1 MNKMRQL
8 NNLKLGQD
16 ENESEKGRLSRKVMK
31 HLAGWSAVKMFERYV
46 PEVVMQQI
54 ILEVT
59 ASMKSMAKQNSMR
72 SSLIPLKVTLMLLK
86 III

>member
-1 MNKMRQL
+1 MRQL
-8 NNLKLGQD
+8 ANLNIGQD
-16 ENESEKGRLSRKVMK
+16 ENESEKGVLSRKVMK

-59 ASMKSMAKQNSMR
+59 ASAKSMAKQKFNTI
-72 SSLIPLKVTLMLLK
+72 IPP
-86 III
+86 

>member
-1 MNKMRQL
+1 MKCGSLQT
-8 NNLKLGQD
+8 KIGQD
-16 ENESEKGRLSRKVMK
+16 ENESEKGVLSRKVMK

-59 ASMKSMAKQNSMR
+59 ASIKSTAKQINTI
-72 SSLIPLKVTLMLLK
+72 IPPKF
-86 III
+86 

>member
-1 MNKMRQL
+1 
-8 NNLKLGQD
+8 
-16 ENESEKGRLSRKVMK
+16 MK

-59 ASMKSMAKQNSMR
+59 ASAKSMAKQNRKQEQQLVPSQGR
-72 SSLIPLKVTLMLLK
+72 RPTQA
-86 III
+86 